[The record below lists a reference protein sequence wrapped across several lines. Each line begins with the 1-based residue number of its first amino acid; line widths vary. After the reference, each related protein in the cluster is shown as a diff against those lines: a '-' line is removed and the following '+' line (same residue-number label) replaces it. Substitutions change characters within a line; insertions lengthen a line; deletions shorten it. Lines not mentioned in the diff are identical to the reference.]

1 MLMLRLEQGLNLDL
15 CTAKTGID
23 AGELFGEAV
32 DRLSAMNLVCREKN
46 SVLLTRKGIAVADAV
61 AAEFVDVE

>member
-1 MLMLRLEQGLNLDL
+1 MHPAN
-15 CTAKTGID
+15 GIV